1 MQVNPDLAVPPTTRN
16 IPVQQT
22 SQESNLTSEQDALL
36 KKLYYN
42 DALFVGRD
50 RLYKYVAANHPEAGI
65 SRRDVMTWLKL
76 QTTWQLTARP
86 PKKAKTSLID
96 IRKPG
101 YMSCD
106 LKGPLANDQGFTF
119 VFGIVDVASRK
130 QYTKPIRNP
139 SAQAS
144 VDALNAIIKENDLKI
159 SLLRSDN
166 GTSFKGVFTENLKE
180 KGIVQLFSAPHSPWQ
195 NRQERNWRTMFDMVY
210 KYQIA
215 NNTNSWVTI
224 LPTIV
229 NNMNNTVVSSIKL
242 TPNQAQDGLPEELNV
257 QRSKQYGVMKRFNSN
272 YSTLKVGDFV
282 RLKIR
287 NKGTFSKDKQ
297 TYTSE
302 IFVIS
307 KVINA
312 TNSKMV
318 TYKITKDG
326 LENEKPSYNLTDLL
340 LVNDSQD
347 LPEFAKL
354 DDTVGDISITDQR
367 EVNELLIN
375 TPEVNVI
382 RETRRPAPD
391 ENDAYEIE
399 KIISTRKFGK
409 VRKYLLKYKGFPL
422 SESTWEKASDIDA
435 PELMA
440 EFRKQMRQKKKK

>member
-1 MQVNPDLAVPPTTRN
+1 MLNPGLAVPPTIRKLPTEQTR
-16 IPVQQT
+16 
-22 SQESNLTSEQDALL
+22 QESNLSAEQDSLL
-36 KKLYYN
+36 NKLYYK
-42 DALFVGRD
+42 DSLFVGRD
-50 RLYKYVAANHPEAGI
+50 RLYKYVASNHPEAGI
-65 SRRDVMTWLKL
+65 SRREVMKWLKL
-76 QTTWQLTARP
+76 QKPWQLTKQP
-86 PKKAKTSLID
+86 PKRAHTSLMD

-106 LKGPLANDQGFTF
+106 LKGPLAVDQGYNYI
-119 VFGIVDVASRK
+119 FGICDVASRK
-130 QYTKPIRNP
+130 TYCKPIKDP
-139 SAQAS
+139 SAQSS
-144 VDALNAIIKENDLKI
+144 VDALNSIIKENDLTI
-159 SLLRSDN
+159 SLLRTDN
-166 GTSFKGVFTENLKE
+166 GTSFKGLFTENLKE
-180 KGIVQLFSAPHSPWQ
+180 KNIVQLFSPPHSPWL
-195 NRQERNWRTMFDMVY
+195 NRIERQWRNLGDMLY

-215 NNTNSWVTI
+215 NNTNSWVNI

-242 TPNQAQDGLPEELNV
+242 TPNEAEDGLPEELNV
-257 QRSKQYGVMKRFNSN
+257 QRSQKYGVMKRFNSN

-282 RLKIR
+282 RVKLR

-382 RETRRPAPD
+382 RETRRPGPD

-440 EFRKQMRQKKKK
+440 EFRKEMRQKKKK